1 MGIFEGVHSPRYL
14 RRHCFSSGYIY
25 IISKL
30 LAVHADKSAFPRHPR
45 KRCLLLG
52 GFFPGNHAP
61 LRYWKSGQVEKCTPR
76 NGRETSSMFSSAIYI
91 SFQSYLPSMPIN
103 QPFLGT
109 RGRDAWFLGGFFPG
123 NHAALRYWKSGRIE
137 KCRKIPVSGGGER
150 FPERYFRPR
159 KGRETCPIARGH
171 RSIYLIQKQL
181 AVHLINQLSP
191 APAGCGD
198 GFGGAINRQRR
209 GRDHDHRGRNTT
221 SCVDAGISKC
231 RRPGQALSSHTGS
244 VLPPQWI
251 ARPCLRQPKILQRI
265 AAAPGAA
272 FARSPRPGN

>member
-1 MGIFEGVHSPRYL
+1 MRRSGIGSPVKL
-14 RRHCFSSGYIY
+14 RNAR
-25 IISKL
+25 
-30 LAVHADKSAFPRHPR
+30 
-45 KRCLLLG
+45 
-52 GFFPGNHAP
+52 
-61 LRYWKSGQVEKCTPR
+61 
-76 NGRETSSMFSSAIYI
+76 RETAARPALCSHPAIYI

>member
-1 MGIFEGVHSPRYL
+1 MSLSSAPEEEMPGFLAVSSLVIMRRSGIGSPVKLRNARRETAARPALCSHPAIYISFQSYLPSMPINEPFVGTRGRDAWFLGGFFPGNHAALRYWKSGQVEKCTP
-14 RRHCFSSGYIY
+14 RNGRETSSMFSSGYIY

-123 NHAALRYWKSGRIE
+123 NHAAL
-137 KCRKIPVSGGGER
+137 PVLEV
-150 FPERYFRPR
+150 
-159 KGRETCPIARGH
+159 
-171 RSIYLIQKQL
+171 RS
-181 AVHLINQLSP
+181 S
-191 APAGCGD
+191 
-198 GFGGAINRQRR
+198 
-209 GRDHDHRGRNTT
+209 
-221 SCVDAGISKC
+221 
-231 RRPGQALSSHTGS
+231 
-244 VLPPQWI
+244 
-251 ARPCLRQPKILQRI
+251 
-265 AAAPGAA
+265 
-272 FARSPRPGN
+272 

>member
-45 KRCLLLG
+45 KRCLL
-52 GFFPGNHAP
+52 
-61 LRYWKSGQVEKCTPR
+61 
-76 NGRETSSMFSSAIYI
+76 
-91 SFQSYLPSMPIN
+91 
-103 QPFLGT
+103 
-109 RGRDAWFLGGFFPG
+109 LGGFFPG